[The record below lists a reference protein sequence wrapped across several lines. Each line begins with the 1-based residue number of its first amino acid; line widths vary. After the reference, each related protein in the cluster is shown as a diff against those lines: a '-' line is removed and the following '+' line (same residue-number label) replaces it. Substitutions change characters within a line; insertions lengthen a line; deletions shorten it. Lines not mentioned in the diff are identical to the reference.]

1 MKKVIDTA
9 RMIVYNYTGRIIYI
23 LGGSDFNMGM
33 PESDS
38 IEGMDF
44 QAAET

>member
-1 MKKVIDTA
+1 MKKVIDMA
-9 RMIVYNYTGRIIYI
+9 RMIVYNYTGRILFILSGIDFYI
-23 LGGSDFNMGM
+23 GM